1 VGGPNSRIVWSAG
14 HQQAEVVAL
23 PVVVKVNAVR
33 ADVAD
38 IGDPVVSEFI
48 LKVQIVLLDQRQP
61 VSQDRRIRS
70 VREVRICEAA
80 DQSAWAQRCRSR
92 DKSRRP
98 PDRGLSGR
106 VQGFVQ
112 RVA

>member
-1 VGGPNSRIVWSAG
+1 MGGPNSRIVWSAG

-38 IGDPVVSEFI
+38 IGDP
-48 LKVQIVLLDQRQP
+48 
-61 VSQDRRIRS
+61 
-70 VREVRICEAA
+70 ICEAA
-80 DQSAWAQRCRSR
+80 DQSAWAERRRSR

-98 PDRGLSGR
+98 PDRGLSGS